1 MSDDETL
8 PPEMLP
14 RAPGADV
21 IIVCPSCQWR
31 WVPED
36 ERCPNCGRSVDEPGP
51 VRSVMAFALDKLPL
65 RTADALLA
73 IERLAAD
80 AISGNAKAVVALKEI
95 VQLAER
101 GIDALK
107 RK

>member
-1 MSDDETL
+1 
-8 PPEMLP
+8 
-14 RAPGADV
+14 
-21 IIVCPSCQWR
+21 
-31 WVPED
+31 
-36 ERCPNCGRSVDEPGP
+36 
-51 VRSVMAFALDKLPL
+51 MAFALDKLPL